1 MYKVIRKL
9 NTFVFTLLSL
19 LKIGSYK
26 SKPKVNKFSSFSKN
40 THLGSNCHFNG
51 IRVRGGGRLF
61 IGDNFHSG
69 MNVKI
74 ISSFHKYDGGNALP
88 YDTCEN
94 VDKDIQIGDNVWFG
108 DSVLVLG
115 GVSIGE
121 GVIIQA
127 GSVVVSDIPNYS
139 IAGGNP
145 AKVFKMRDIK
155 HYQKLKESK
164 RFC

>member
-19 LKIGSYK
+19 SKIGSYK

-40 THLGSNCHFNG
+40 THLGNNCHFNG
-51 IRVRGGGRLF
+51 IRVRGRGRVV

-69 MNVKI
+69 TNVKI
-74 ISSFHKYDGGNALP
+74 INSFHKYDGGNALP
-88 YDTCEN
+88 YDTDEN
-94 VDKDIQIGDNVWFG
+94 IDKDIMIGDNVWVG
-108 DSVLVLG
+108 DSVLILG
-115 GVSIGE
+115 GIYIGE
-121 GVIIQA
+121 GAIIQA
-127 GSVVVSDIPNYS
+127 GAVVVSDIPNCS

-145 AKVFKMRDIK
+145 ARVFKMRDIDN
-155 HYQKLKESK
+155 YNKLKESK